1 MKNPDR
7 PSRRE
12 SVWRRHVPS
21 TSGVRRIRVA
31 RTGAPASARTALR
44 PMVRINV
51 LLPAMFEP
59 LTINTRGLEPK
70 VTVFRTATARGMS
83 GCAISVAS

>member
-1 MKNPDR
+1 
-7 PSRRE
+7 
-12 SVWRRHVPS
+12 
-21 TSGVRRIRVA
+21 
-31 RTGAPASARTALR
+31 
-44 PMVRINV
+44 MVRINV